1 MIRAISDAA
10 SVIGIQRRRVDIA
23 KRAGPRTASIKFI
36 ITPVTFN
43 ELRGREPTNKRY
55 KFHFHPP
62 PGSRGTR
69 RVNKIWTRKL
79 AKHALKRNEFTSIRR
94 SFISQD
100 RSDTGGGAKNGKMA
114 MSAGKKL
121 ERNKKKRG
129 ERRKKRKDR
138 AKLIAMQIFEPFRG
152 RVEAS
157 TRLCVEPAAQGETF
171 LSRISS
177 DYGDVVFCRSSSS
190 PCSSSL
196 SSSSSQVVG
205 TCVHPQ
211 WETCARWIMPRIRGR
226 RK

>member
-62 PGSRGTR
+62 PGRRGTR

-79 AKHALKRNEFTSIRR
+79 AKLALKRNEFTSIHR
-94 SFISQD
+94 SFIPQD
-100 RSDTGGGAKNGKMA
+100 RSDTGGEAKNGKMA

-121 ERNKKKRG
+121 ERNKKKKKG
-129 ERRKKRKDR
+129 ANEERK
-138 AKLIAMQIFEPFRG
+138 G
-152 RVEAS
+152 RIE
-157 TRLCVEPAAQGETF
+157 
-171 LSRISS
+171 
-177 DYGDVVFCRSSSS
+177 RSSLRCRYSNRFEGES
-190 PCSSSL
+190 KPAPGS
-196 SSSSSQVVG
+196 
-205 TCVHPQ
+205 
-211 WETCARWIMPRIRGR
+211 A
-226 RK
+226 

>member
-55 KFHFHPP
+55 KFHFHP
-62 PGSRGTR
+62 GSRGTR

-79 AKHALKRNEFTSIRR
+79 AKLALKRNEFTSIHR

-121 ERNKKKRG
+121 ERNKKKG
-129 ERRKKRKDR
+129 ANEERK
-138 AKLIAMQIFEPFRG
+138 G
-152 RVEAS
+152 RIE
-157 TRLCVEPAAQGETF
+157 
-171 LSRISS
+171 
-177 DYGDVVFCRSSSS
+177 RSSLRCRYSNRFEGESKPAPSS
-190 PCSSSL
+190 
-196 SSSSSQVVG
+196 
-205 TCVHPQ
+205 
-211 WETCARWIMPRIRGR
+211 A
-226 RK
+226 